1 MYSAKIQIYYVGVS
15 KSIYMCHSIIKKG
28 GGVGEGVLTFLN

>member
-28 GGVGEGVLTFLN
+28 GVGEGVLTFLN